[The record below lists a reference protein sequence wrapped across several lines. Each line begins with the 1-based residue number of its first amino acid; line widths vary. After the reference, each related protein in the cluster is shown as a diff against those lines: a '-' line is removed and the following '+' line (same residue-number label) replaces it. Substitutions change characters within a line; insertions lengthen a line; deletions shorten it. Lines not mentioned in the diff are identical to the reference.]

1 MKFMKKLGVIALSLA
16 LVISMNT
23 SVFAKAS
30 WHDYIGFDGKPGH
43 TWYEAADGKVVGIAK
58 NKWTAK
64 LKTIGWGGVWGA
76 QIFQDVNITKGRK
89 YRIKFK
95 MKSTDINKWVVIKI
109 AKKDKIAYVKWIH
122 LKKGKYTKINETF
135 VAKKNASQIYFVIGG
150 EFGDRD
156 DEKEIYAYLNKSP
169 SDGDGDAAGKSTK
182 ILLRKYSLKAAT
194 KVKSSKTY
202 CRCGCPYC
210 K

>member
-16 LVISMNT
+16 LVISMNI

-43 TWYEAADGKVVGIAK
+43 TWYETTNGKVVGVTK
-58 NKWTAK
+58 SKWTAK
-64 LKTIGWGGVWGA
+64 LKSIGWGGVWGA

-109 AKKDKIAYVKWIH
+109 AKK
-122 LKKGKYTKINETF
+122 TK
-135 VAKKNASQIYFVIGG
+135 
-150 EFGDRD
+150 
-156 DEKEIYAYLNKSP
+156 
-169 SDGDGDAAGKSTK
+169 
-182 ILLRKYSLKAAT
+182 
-194 KVKSSKTY
+194 
-202 CRCGCPYC
+202 
-210 K
+210 